1 MNKQK
6 NYTSYAMIILA
17 ADEIEIK
24 RKMPSE
30 YKLKI
35 ADLYNIPIGNVK
47 KLMPK
52 FFGLLWELRTLLE
65 TWVKTKKN
73 IAY

>member
-1 MNKQK
+1 
-6 NYTSYAMIILA
+6 MIILA

-24 RKMPSE
+24 REMPSE

-65 TWVKTKKN
+65 TWVKTKKK
-73 IAY
+73 ILRIRIQKIS

>member
-52 FFGLLWELRTLLE
+52 FFGLL
-65 TWVKTKKN
+65 
-73 IAY
+73 